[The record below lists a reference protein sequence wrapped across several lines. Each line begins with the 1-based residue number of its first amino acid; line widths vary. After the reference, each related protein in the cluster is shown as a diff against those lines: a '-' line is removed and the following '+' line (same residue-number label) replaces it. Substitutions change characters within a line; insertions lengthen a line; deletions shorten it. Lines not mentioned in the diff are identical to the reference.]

1 MHLMEQPLTPA
12 KNLSGKMCSI
22 LTAKRAIPEPPYSE
36 NAGFA
41 RSGESYGVDWS
52 PRFGAKCPKCGVY
65 TKASYK
71 HLPWTGNRKTRY
83 HLCPQCAFRFKSV
96 AEDIKLGV
104 EPTALQLRYL
114 RKYGK

>member
-1 MHLMEQPLTPA
+1 MSEKGHEGAFSST
-12 KNLSGKMCSI
+12 
-22 LTAKRAIPEPPYSE
+22 KRAFRGCNPAVIPEPPDSE

-96 AEDIKLGV
+96 AEDIKLGQP
-104 EPTALQLRYL
+104 PTPDQLRYL
-114 RKYGK
+114 RKDGK

>member
-1 MHLMEQPLTPA
+1 MEQPLTPA
-12 KNLSGKMCSI
+12 KNLPGKVCSF
-22 LTAKRAIPEPPYSE
+22 LSAKRAIPEPPDSE
-36 NAGFA
+36 NTGKT
-41 RSGESYGVDWS
+41 RSGDTYGVFWS
-52 PRFGAKCPKCGVY
+52 PRFGAKCPQCGVY

-96 AEDIKLGV
+96 AEDITLDQL
-104 EPTALQLRYL
+104 PDPDQLRYL